1 MEQTRATLSEGLPE
15 GLLAEGLLE
24 LGVAPLAL
32 GNQSI

>member
-1 MEQTRATLSEGLPE
+1 MEQARATLSEGLP
-15 GLLAEGLLE
+15 EGLLE